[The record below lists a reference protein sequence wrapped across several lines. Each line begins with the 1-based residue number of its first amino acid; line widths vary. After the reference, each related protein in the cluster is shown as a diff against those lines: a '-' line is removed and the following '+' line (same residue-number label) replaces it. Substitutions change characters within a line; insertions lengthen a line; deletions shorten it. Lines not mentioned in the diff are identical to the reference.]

1 MADADEDGSHIRTL
15 LLTFFWRHLQAVIND
30 GHLFIAQPPL
40 FRLVLGKKTRWCYSE
55 EEFRDAVK
63 EMGSKVKV
71 QRYKGLGE
79 MTAEQ
84 LWDTTLDPE
93 RRVLLKVEVED
104 AIRADDI
111 FEKLMGVPVEP
122 RKRFIQAYA
131 KTVRNLDV

>member
-15 LLTFFWRHLQAVIND
+15 LLTFFWRHLQAVINE

-40 FRLVLGKKTRWCYSE
+40 FRLTQGKKVRWCYSE

-93 RRVLLKVEVED
+93 HRVLLKVEVED

-111 FEKLMGVPVEP
+111 FDRLMGVAVEP

-131 KTVRNLDV
+131 KTVRTLDV

>member
-1 MADADEDGSHIRTL
+1 
-15 LLTFFWRHLQAVIND
+15 
-30 GHLFIAQPPL
+30 
-40 FRLVLGKKTRWCYSE
+40 
-55 EEFRDAVK
+55 
-63 EMGSKVKV
+63 
-71 QRYKGLGE
+71 

-84 LWDTTLDPE
+84 LWDTTLDPD